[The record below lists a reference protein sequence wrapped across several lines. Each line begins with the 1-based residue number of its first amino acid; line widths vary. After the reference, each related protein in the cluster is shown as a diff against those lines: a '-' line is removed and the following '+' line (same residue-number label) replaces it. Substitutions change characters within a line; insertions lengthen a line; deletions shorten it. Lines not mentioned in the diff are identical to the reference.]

1 MAERAT
7 WTTIPANAWDLLN
20 QRLARVVSLLAR
32 PARATVRTVN
42 TNAVLT
48 EGDDVV
54 LVDTTAGAVTLTTPR
69 AARDFT
75 GQLITVQRV
84 AGANGVTFDPL
95 GSETVNGSAS
105 ASVTSARLV
114 SDGTAWFTI
123 T

>member
-7 WTTIPANAWDLLN
+7 WTTVPKDAWDLLN

-32 PARATVRTVN
+32 PARASVRTV
-42 TNAVLT
+42 TASAVLT

-54 LVDTTAGAVTLTTPR
+54 LVDTTAGAVTLATQR
-69 AARDFT
+69 GARDFT
-75 GQLITVQRV
+75 GQMITVRRI
-84 AGANGVTFDPL
+84 AGANGVTFDPM
-95 GSETVNGSAS
+95 GSETVDGSAS
-105 ASVTSARLV
+105 ASVTNARLV